1 MLSIMSRTN
10 YHVVEIWLHRPPDRS
25 DPWLLDPW
33 LIVTKKTLICQNSR
47 SYQQQFFHLHAIYV
61 LNTCKIMKFQF
72 IVYIN
77 ILSNYWIA
85 LMCRLFV
92 ITLNFVVLTLKNVN
106 SLNEVITEQKLASSI
121 TYSLSLPDGQ
131 SSDREADGEFRR
143 SIFGTQPPPAP
154 HSLQNRPVVS
164 NNETVIHIQ
173 TSPPRVG

>member
-1 MLSIMSRTN
+1 M
-10 YHVVEIWLHRPPDRS
+10 
-25 DPWLLDPW
+25 
-33 LIVTKKTLICQNSR
+33 
-47 SYQQQFFHLHAIYV
+47 
-61 LNTCKIMKFQF
+61 
-72 IVYIN
+72 
-77 ILSNYWIA
+77 
-85 LMCRLFV
+85 
-92 ITLNFVVLTLKNVN
+92 VLTLKNVN

-131 SSDREADGEFRR
+131 SSDREADVEFRR